1 METAILCTALLGL
14 LLFGLG
20 LAVSLTRGSTNTV
33 SGFNPDPTD
42 RLYKMIR
49 AHGNTAEFAPMV
61 AVLIL
66 FLGSRSPSPST
77 WVLWTM
83 WIVTLCRY
91 LIVIGILASPTLAKP
106 HPLRFIG
113 ALGTYVGG
121 VVLCVAAYLSM

>member
-1 METAILCTALLGL
+1 METAILCTVLLGL

-20 LAVSLTRGSTNTV
+20 LAVSLTRGNTNTI

-42 RLYKMIR
+42 RLYKMVR
-49 AHGNTAEFAPMV
+49 AHGNTAEFAPML
-61 AVLIL
+61 AVLLL
-66 FLGSRSPSPST
+66 FLGSRTPST

-83 WIVTLCRY
+83 WIVTICRY
-91 LIVIGILASPTLAKP
+91 LIVVGILASPTLAKP